1 MNRLYPLNMD
11 SVLTE
16 SLLKQSP
23 KEILHTMIQH
33 MRGQLQVGCFLA
45 RGAVYAVGYHQGVEW
60 VMWVTAQ
67 ESELVIKDLLTRS
80 FCVLRS
86 QLDGALETLSVEGLQ
101 HDAILDLDADG
112 TRWEGDGRDGVPFG
126 FGVLYNAHNDK
137 EYEGFRIGDDSWGY
151 GVEFGEDTRAVQF
164 TGWTLKGVKFGQG
177 VVFDRG
183 GKPTSIYF
191 ENDLPTDETKLL
203 TNTVNSIALSSEW
216 QLTEFNPPM
225 MWRLQTL
232 TIDAIHLNPK
242 AVFTIRNQPAL
253 TTLFIHFPQRS
264 LSPPSPVI
272 ADCPLLQRIEF
283 ADYAFPSYPFP
294 TLSNLP
300 SLSAILFGR
309 CCFSSPSVCSFIGL
323 SSLTSLVFRNGALYG
338 CNEAIFQ
345 GMKWTLPL
353 IQTSQC

>member
-45 RGAVYAVGYHQGVEW
+45 RGSVYAVGYHQGVEW

-80 FCVLRS
+80 FRVLRS

-151 GVEFGEDTRAVQF
+151 GVEFGEDTRA
-164 TGWTLKGVKFGQG
+164 
-177 VVFDRG
+177 R
-183 GKPTSIYF
+183 
-191 ENDLPTDETKLL
+191 
-203 TNTVNSIALSSEW
+203 
-216 QLTEFNPPM
+216 
-225 MWRLQTL
+225 
-232 TIDAIHLNPK
+232 AIHRLDAEGRQVRTK
-242 AVFTIRNQPAL
+242 ASSSTAAGNRLPSTSRMIFRPTKPSCSRTPS
-253 TTLFIHFPQRS
+253 TRS
-264 LSPPSPVI
+264 L
-272 ADCPLLQRIEF
+272 
-283 ADYAFPSYPFP
+283 FPASG
-294 TLSNLP
+294 S
-300 SLSAILFGR
+300 
-309 CCFSSPSVCSFIGL
+309 
-323 SSLTSLVFRNGALYG
+323 
-338 CNEAIFQ
+338 
-345 GMKWTLPL
+345 
-353 IQTSQC
+353 